1 MKNFKLLLFFVV
13 LSGTKLLGQATF
25 GEHKS
30 LEAFVNLA
38 LLDNKQYGPETVPR
52 RLHVGG
58 GIGGSVS
65 INDNINLLLGLNFLQ
80 VKPNNTRSDY
90 SFCPDLSCIPLAL
103 SNQLFLPIGAEYYT
117 NTNQSPFQM
126 FWALRLVPAFSMT
139 EVTEIIPFDYNQSQ
153 QPSVFVKNNGFKFQD
168 LQFQVAVNNEFS
180 INQKYKI
187 YVEPSVSHSILFRAE
202 DAINADYIMSLK
214 IGFKIRKRK

>member
-1 MKNFKLLLFFVV
+1 MKNFKLLLFFVA
-13 LSGTKLLGQATF
+13 LSGTKLLAQSTF
-25 GEHKS
+25 GEYKS
-30 LEAFVNLA
+30 LDVFLNFS
-38 LLDNKQYGPETVPR
+38 LLDNNQYGPETVPR
-52 RLHVGG
+52 RLHFGGGVGG
-58 GIGGSVS
+58 GIS
-65 INDNINLLLGLNFLQ
+65 INDNFNLLLGLNFLQ

-90 SFCPDLSCIPLAL
+90 TFCPDLSCLPIAV

-126 FWALRLVPAFSMT
+126 FWALRLVPSFSVT
-139 EVTEIIPFDYNQSQ
+139 EVTEIIPFDYYQSPR
-153 QPSVFVKNNGFKFQD
+153 PSIFVKNNGFKFQD

-202 DAINADYIMSLK
+202 DAINADYIVSLK
-214 IGFKIRKRK
+214 VGFKIRKRK